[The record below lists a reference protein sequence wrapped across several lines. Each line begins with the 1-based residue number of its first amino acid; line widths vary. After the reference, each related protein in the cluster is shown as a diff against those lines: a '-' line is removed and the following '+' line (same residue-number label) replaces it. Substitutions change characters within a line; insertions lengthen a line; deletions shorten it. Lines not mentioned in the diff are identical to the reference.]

1 MRIIGYSDAS
11 TVNGYAS
18 SGALVRDIT
27 FSTPLND
34 AKYIVLPVL
43 QSIATSTGVNVSIQN
58 KTASGFRIRIDAP
71 TGTFSQWDSYN
82 VAWIMFG
89 YAS

>member
-1 MRIIGYSDAS
+1 MRIISYSDAS

-43 QSIATSTGVNVSIQN
+43 QSIATSTGANVSIQN

-71 TGTFSQWDSYN
+71 AGTFSQGDSCN